1 MKKFAG
7 LFAVILICSLAA
19 YAQERGHEGGG
30 NSGGHQAQSGQQHQA
45 QGSHETGGGHI
56 PAHGPTPARHATPQP
71 APAHNGQGEARAS
84 YRDQPN
90 HPEAPH
96 VHANDQWVGHD
107 TGRNDP
113 HYHLDHPWEHGRFP
127 GEIGAHH
134 IWRLHGGGP
143 ARFGFNG
150 FFWSVAPYDVNYVG
164 DWDWNDDSIVIY
176 DDPDHPGW
184 YLAYNPRLGTYV
196 HVQYLGS

>member
-19 YAQERGHEGGG
+19 YAQERSHEGEAKG
-30 NSGGHQAQSGQQHQA
+30 GQQHQA
-45 QGSHETGGGHI
+45 QGGHETGGGHI
-56 PAHGPTPARHATPQP
+56 PAHGPAPTRHAAPQP
-71 APAHNGQGEARAS
+71 APAHGGQGEARPS

-96 VHANDQWVGHD
+96 VHTNDQWVGHN
-107 TGRNDP
+107 TGRGDP

-127 GEIGAHH
+127 GEIGRGH

-143 ARFGFNG
+143 DRFGFNG
-150 FFWSVAPYDVNYVG
+150 FFWSVAPYDVTYVG

-196 HVQYLGS
+196 HVMYMGT